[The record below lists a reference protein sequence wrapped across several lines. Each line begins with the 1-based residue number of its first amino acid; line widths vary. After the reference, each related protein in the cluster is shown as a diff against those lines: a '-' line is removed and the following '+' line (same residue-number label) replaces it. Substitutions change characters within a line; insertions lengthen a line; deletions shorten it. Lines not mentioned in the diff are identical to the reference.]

1 MIRSVNYDVGDD
13 DVDNDNYDHDDDDDD
28 DNGGDVVQVVMLFRW
43 W

>member
-13 DVDNDNYDHDDDDDD
+13 DDDNDNYDHDDDDDD